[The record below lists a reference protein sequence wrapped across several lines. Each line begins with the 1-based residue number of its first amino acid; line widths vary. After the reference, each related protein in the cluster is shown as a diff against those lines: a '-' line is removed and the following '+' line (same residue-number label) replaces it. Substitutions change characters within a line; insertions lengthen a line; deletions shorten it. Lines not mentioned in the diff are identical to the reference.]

1 MLEETPP
8 LPSQRASGL
17 GCTPSEKRS
26 RAKLLETEGI
36 LPLSLHHLGD
46 FLFDFYFASWSK
58 EEGGDPA
65 RPLSFP
71 PLLCIFFPSLFFFF
85 CSEDR
90 RLWGDAFGHGVCV
103 GLGGSIGMERFH
115 AGEVPGWDFFFFSLY
130 PEMYREQQ
138 ASLRNEHGD
147 LVEATAAWLGTQK
160 NPERRGRWGLR
171 TSA

>member
-1 MLEETPP
+1 MKRERGKEKEEKSEQGWPGQRPVVGEGARGRRRPAFPPPPLPGLGTRRRRRVDGGDLLLLLLMLLVVAKKATSSFLPIFCLKRLPP

-71 PLLCIFFPSLFFFF
+71 PLLCIFFSFFIFLF
-85 CSEDR
+85 
-90 RLWGDAFGHGVCV
+90 L
-103 GLGGSIGMERFH
+103 
-115 AGEVPGWDFFFFSLY
+115 
-130 PEMYREQQ
+130 Q
-138 ASLRNEHGD
+138 
-147 LVEATAAWLGTQK
+147 
-160 NPERRGRWGLR
+160 
-171 TSA
+171 